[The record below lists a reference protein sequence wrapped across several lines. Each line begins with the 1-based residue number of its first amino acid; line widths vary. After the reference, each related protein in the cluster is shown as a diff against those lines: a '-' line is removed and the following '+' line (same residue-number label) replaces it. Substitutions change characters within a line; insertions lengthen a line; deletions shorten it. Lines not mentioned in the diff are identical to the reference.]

1 MVIFVEFAERGRV
14 GHGHF
19 NNTYVHVAT
28 VLSLPLF
35 PPAFLP
41 LFSLFLTL
49 FLLSLLLSSLLYT
62 LISFSP
68 FSSPSPLPSLTFS
81 PFLFS
86 PDAPRYNEELKQ
98 SLGEQVFGSK
108 LLMSDGK
115 DFNAELAFQ
124 IACKV
129 SIGNNN

>member
-1 MVIFVEFAERGRV
+1 M

-28 VLSLPLF
+28 VLSL
-35 PPAFLP
+35 
-41 LFSLFLTL
+41 
-49 FLLSLLLSSLLYT
+49 SSLLPLSLSSSFPCFFPLSYNT

-68 FSSPSPLPSLTFS
+68 FSSPSPLPSLTFA
-81 PFLFS
+81 PFLSS

-129 SIGNNN
+129 SIGNSN